1 MNMSEINNI
10 KVNGQTGVDSSRNIS
25 SRDDRGNDKS
35 SPVSASETRPDTV
48 SLTNT
53 ATQLQSLQQTLSEVP
68 EVDSGRVEAIRA
80 AIADGSYSVDVNEL
94 AQNLIEFEQQLN

>member
-1 MNMSEINNI
+1 MSEINNI
-10 KVNGQTGVDSSRNIS
+10 KVTGQAGVDPNRNVG

-48 SLTNT
+48 SLTDT

-68 EVDSGRVEAIRA
+68 EVDSDKVEAIRA

-94 AQNLIEFEQQLN
+94 AQNLIEFEQQLS